1 MEKKSSGSLL
11 FHSSA
16 IQIDTK
22 MTCFSLCIFCSE
34 YKKSCGFANSK
45 SQDFSYSVTS

>member
-1 MEKKSSGSLL
+1 MNGKEEFL
-11 FHSSA
+11 FS
-16 IQIDTK
+16 
-22 MTCFSLCIFCSE
+22 SE